1 MMSSENSKVRRVLIV
16 EDEPLLALNLEDM
29 LTELGYLV
37 IGTATR
43 IENAL
48 TLAERSEFELAILDI
63 NLAGSNT
70 FPVADILRKRRKPFI
85 FTTGYG
91 AQGLDDGYRGT
102 HLLTKPFGLRELEQ
116 SVTKA
121 LAAAV
126 PY

>member
-1 MMSSENSKVRRVLIV
+1 MSNENSKARRVLIV
-16 EDEPLLALNLEDM
+16 EDEPLLALSLEDM

-37 IGTATR
+37 IGMATR

-48 TLAERSEFELAILDI
+48 TLAESSEFEFAILDI

-85 FTTGYG
+85 FTIGYG
-91 AQGLDDGYRGT
+91 AQGLGDAYRGT
-102 HLLTKPFGLRELEQ
+102 HFLTKPFGLRELEKI
-116 SVTKA
+116 VTKA
-121 LAAAV
+121 LTAAM